1 MQAINLKQLAQDY
14 DRDGYVSGIRLLE
27 DTEAK
32 KHRNALESAEQ
43 TQGKLHYK
51 AKIHTI
57 FQSPFELATLPSAL
71 DIVEQLI
78 GPDILLYNVTYIIK
92 EAGAASHVSWHQDL
106 TYWGSRP
113 DRRRKQC
120 TAARSDRKRC

>member
-1 MQAINLKQLAQDY
+1 MQALNTAQLVKDY
-14 DRDGYVSGIRLLE
+14 ERDGYVSGIRLLQ
-27 DTEAK
+27 DTDAK
-32 KHRNALESAEQ
+32 HHRDALESAEQ
-43 TQGKLHYK
+43 TQGKLHYM

-106 TYWGSRP
+106 TYWGL
-113 DRRRKQC
+113 KQC
-120 TAARSDRKRC
+120 IATRPNRNRCR